1 VSTSETDLY
10 LFTPDQI
17 RNMPDHRCFLMV
29 DGLRPIYANKVVY
42 FEDRHFKHLVN
53 DPVPLPPPLQ
63 RGESVYPG
71 AQSLAPDEVI
81 PVLRDAIRNEIDSIE
96 VPDDM
101 TADDIEAIADQL
113 CAVLEN
119 A

>member
-1 VSTSETDLY
+1 M
-10 LFTPDQI
+10 I
-17 RNMPDHRCFLMV
+17 
-29 DGLRPIYANKVVY
+29 DGLRPIYANKVFY
-42 FEDRHFKHLVN
+42 FEDSHFKHLVN
-53 DPVPLPPPLQ
+53 DPAPLPPPLQ

-71 AQSLAPDEVI
+71 VQALAPEEVI
-81 PVLRDAIRNEIDSIE
+81 PVLPASIREEIASID